1 MGGTFSP
8 MGNNNL
14 ASLLHGPFSPF
25 VSRLTRVDLFG
36 PKSKIGCAEALC
48 LAALYAVPGMGS
60 FQLTIRGVSQRCLS
74 LGTEGRATTTPASSR
89 RFRCCPTGT
98 PSSMICG
105 PSGLRIV
112 LLGGV
117 APEG

>member
-74 LGTEGRATTTPASSR
+74 LGTEGRAIGLCAQPRGAGRDKRTRPNRAGTATAR
-89 RFRCCPTGT
+89 REPPWQLFERN
-98 PSSMICG
+98 
-105 PSGLRIV
+105 
-112 LLGGV
+112 
-117 APEG
+117 